1 MTCSGGPIPDR
12 AVSTVVDVSLCL
24 LLVSA
29 AVGTLALPY
38 GPQEET
44 THRPDPAATVEAL
57 ATGTVS
63 VAYDLDTGG
72 LDGDAGGANASGEL
86 ARVAHGSYA
95 GLLAEAAVEN
105 ATLDGRE
112 LSGASDGFER
122 RIRSAVQNAT
132 RATGGRTRVRATWAP
147 YPGAPTHGVATA
159 GPRPPPD
166 ATVAP
171 ATMTVPSRFRASR
184 ERARRAARRN
194 GYRGVALVLARA
206 TVAGWFPPEDARL
219 ALRGDHPVDAL
230 LAERYRRTATTLGT
244 SVAAPVRLVEAGRA
258 NARLVAAL
266 SRRFEAD
273 LRSRFDSPAAAAD
286 AVRVGEVRVV
296 VTAW

>member
-1 MTCSGGPIPDR
+1 VTRSGARPSDR
-12 AVSTVVDVSLCL
+12 AVSTVLDVGVCL

-29 AVGTLALPY
+29 AVGTLALPS
-38 GPQEET
+38 GAPEQAT
-44 THRPDPAATVEAL
+44 PRADPAATVEAL
-57 ATGTVS
+57 ATGAVS
-63 VAYDLDTGG
+63 VSYDLDTGG
-72 LDGDAGGANASGEL
+72 LAGDAARTSASGEL

-122 RIRSAVQNAT
+122 QVRAAVRNVT
-132 RATGGRTRVRATWAP
+132 RTTGGRTRVTATWVP
-147 YPGAPTHGVATA
+147 YPGAPTRGVVAA

-166 ATVAP
+166 ATVAA

-184 ERARRAARRN
+184 ERARHAARRN
-194 GYRGVALVLARA
+194 GYRGVALVLART
-206 TVAGWFPPEDARL
+206 TVAGWFPPDDTRL

-230 LAERYRRTATTLGT
+230 LAQRYRRTATTLGT
-244 SVAAPVRLVEAGRA
+244 TVADPVRDLEPRRA

-266 SRRFEAD
+266 ARRFEAD
-273 LRSRFDSPAAAAD
+273 LRSRFDSPDAAAD
-286 AVRVGEVRVV
+286 AARVGEVRVV
-296 VTAW
+296 VETW